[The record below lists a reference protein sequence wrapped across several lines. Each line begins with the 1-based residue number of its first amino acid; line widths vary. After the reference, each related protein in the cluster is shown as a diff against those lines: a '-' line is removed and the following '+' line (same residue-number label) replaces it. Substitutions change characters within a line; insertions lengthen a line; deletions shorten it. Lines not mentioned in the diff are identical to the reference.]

1 MSQIINN
8 LLDQK
13 LKLEADIKK
22 VYKNIESNKNK
33 IELYKE
39 IKTIKRGIRNRKKTN
54 KNYNDLSLRI
64 AEIKNYIGYYKN
76 DIIILH
82 SRILEFK
89 NLKDNILLRID
100 KIKADDENIKTL
112 ENKIVKTI
120 NNIDTIKELV
130 YKIKGELKKNDLS
143 KSRKDKLES
152 KLLKQENNLKAL
164 NKTLNH
170 LSSLLETRIKIN
182 HTDTNENNPFDFSD
196 IKFDNDE
203 IDLGEYLNIIENN
216 IVKFEND
223 DIIKVRENVTDEYP
237 FILKGELKINDKESS
252 MINAFF
258 SNRDAL
264 IERIEKINERYD
276 ESVPIT
282 FTGIVIKYTK
292 SFNKIRRSYYG
303 TGCDSFKKIVEY
315 RGNLC
320 YIPEENECFRKCLE
334 FIYEKDFT
342 KKYHDFIKNSK
353 TTKNIMTSAKIQPFC
368 KKYNINLG
376 VYNINQQEILPRYV
390 TERRLCLIIHENHF
404 CVIWKRKNTSF
415 TNAIKELEDNFKYED
430 NQISD
435 NILKQVQEYKFPI
448 SNEKD
453 CLYAVFAFDLE
464 TANVDYKQYC
474 VPYAA
479 GCYHLNRLKECYNGN
494 LSEDELKIER
504 ENVHIFD
511 YKNKNPVMDMINFI
525 VKNYKGKP
533 KFFKDKDGNY
543 KISCYKYQRLAH
555 NASGFDNVIVLN
567 SLPKTYFPKIIHTS
581 RGILKLSFR
590 VGTIYDNNNE
600 EIPQYMKFVCSKV
613 HISGS
618 LRKIQKDYGIQP
630 QLLKTEM
637 EHSDIT
643 LSNYIEKESFW

>member
-1 MSQIINN
+1 MSQILNN

-33 IELYKE
+33 IIELNKE
-39 IKTIKRGIRNRKKTN
+39 IKTIEQGIRNRKKRN
-54 KNYNDLSLRI
+54 KNYSDLSLRR
-64 AEIKNYIGYYKN
+64 AEIKN
-76 DIIILH
+76 DIFILN
-82 SRILEFK
+82 SRILEYK
-89 NLKDNILLRID
+89 NQKDNILLRID

-130 YKIKGELKKNDLS
+130 YKIKGELKKIDVS

-164 NKTLNH
+164 NKTLNY

-216 IVKFEND
+216 VVKFEND
-223 DIIKVRENVTDEYP
+223 DIIKVLENVTDEYP

-303 TGCDSFKKIVEY
+303 TGCDSFKKVVEY

-334 FIYEKDFT
+334 FIYKKDFT

-353 TTKNIMTSAKIQPFC
+353 TTKNIMTSAKIEPFC
-368 KKYNINLG
+368 KK
-376 VYNINQQEILPRYV
+376 
-390 TERRLCLIIHENHF
+390 
-404 CVIWKRKNTSF
+404 
-415 TNAIKELEDNFKYED
+415 
-430 NQISD
+430 
-435 NILKQVQEYKFPI
+435 
-448 SNEKD
+448 
-453 CLYAVFAFDLE
+453 
-464 TANVDYKQYC
+464 
-474 VPYAA
+474 
-479 GCYHLNRLKECYNGN
+479 
-494 LSEDELKIER
+494 
-504 ENVHIFD
+504 
-511 YKNKNPVMDMINFI
+511 
-525 VKNYKGKP
+525 
-533 KFFKDKDGNY
+533 
-543 KISCYKYQRLAH
+543 
-555 NASGFDNVIVLN
+555 
-567 SLPKTYFPKIIHTS
+567 
-581 RGILKLSFR
+581 
-590 VGTIYDNNNE
+590 
-600 EIPQYMKFVCSKV
+600 
-613 HISGS
+613 
-618 LRKIQKDYGIQP
+618 
-630 QLLKTEM
+630 
-637 EHSDIT
+637 
-643 LSNYIEKESFW
+643 